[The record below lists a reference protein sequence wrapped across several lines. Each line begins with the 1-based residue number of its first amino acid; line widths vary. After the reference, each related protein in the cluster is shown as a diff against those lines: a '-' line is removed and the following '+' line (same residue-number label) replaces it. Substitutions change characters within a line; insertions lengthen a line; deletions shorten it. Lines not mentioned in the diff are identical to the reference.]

1 MKNIFSLTGTLVLLV
16 PVFLLAGCTTT
27 GETVEEDDALPQP
40 REVNLAD
47 YEDFDASPYRE
58 EAPQADEDITH
69 DVPEELMTGRS
80 GAGELVTMQGYRI
93 QVFSTLEKGQA
104 EDHRQKMAS
113 WWQQQFQEGEG
124 TSSDSPVVIR
134 YKQPYYRVRLGNFT
148 SRSAAERV
156 LSSVKEQYDSAFIVP
171 DEVTVRR

>member
-1 MKNIFSLTGTLVLLV
+1 MLLV

-27 GETVEEDDALPQP
+27 GEAVEEEEDALPQP
-40 REVNLAD
+40 REVSLAD
-47 YEDFDASPYRE
+47 YEDFDVSPYRA
-58 EAPQADEDITH
+58 EAPQDDETITH
-69 DVPEELMTGRS
+69 DVPEELMAGRS
-80 GAGELVTMQGYRI
+80 GAGKMVTIQGYRI
-93 QVFSTLEKGQA
+93 QVFSTLEQGQA
-104 EDHRQKMAS
+104 EDRRQKLAA

-124 TSSDSPVVIR
+124 APSESPVVIR

-156 LSSVKEQYDSAFIVP
+156 LSSVKEAYDSAFIVP